1 MAAQKIIT
9 FPSVHYA
16 LKAEKLLRGEG
27 IPVAAINTPR
37 HISSDC
43 GICLRFEGD
52 LESKVKEALRKGGV
66 EYQGIYILET

>member
-1 MAAQKIIT
+1 MAGQKIIT
-9 FPSVHYA
+9 FPSVHHA

-43 GICLRFEGD
+43 GICLRFEEN
-52 LESKVKEALRKGGV
+52 LEPKIKETLKKGGA
-66 EYQGIYILET
+66 EYQGIYTLE

>member
-1 MAAQKIIT
+1 MAAQKIVT
-9 FPSVHYA
+9 FPSVHHA

-27 IPVAAINTPR
+27 ILVAAINTPR

-52 LESKVKEALRKGGV
+52 LEPKIKETLKAAKVS
-66 EYQGIYILET
+66 YQGVYSL